1 MNSNKNDFILEIA
14 EQILNKYD
22 ENNKKFFIKQI
33 LNEEDNQVFDCIYQY
48 DDNQIQLEYRLI
60 WKIISTESN
69 FEELNILLKD
79 INYTMNLSFEEQ
91 IQLIIDK
98 FDQYF
103 YHFKEEL
110 SKPSTIIELDEEQPE
125 SIDLNQKLNRLTPS
139 VTSNRI
145 RHDSSCSSANSIKYT
160 E

>member
-1 MNSNKNDFILEIA
+1 
-14 EQILNKYD
+14 
-22 ENNKKFFIKQI
+22 
-33 LNEEDNQVFDCIYQY
+33 
-48 DDNQIQLEYRLI
+48 LI

-79 INYTMNLSFEEQ
+79 INYPMNLSFEEQ

-103 YHFKEEL
+103 YHSKEES